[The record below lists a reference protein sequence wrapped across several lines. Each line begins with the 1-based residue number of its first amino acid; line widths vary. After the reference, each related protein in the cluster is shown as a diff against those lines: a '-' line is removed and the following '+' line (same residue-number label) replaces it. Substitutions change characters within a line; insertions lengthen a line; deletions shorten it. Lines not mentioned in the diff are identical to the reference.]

1 MRSFSHTWDLQKQSI
16 RQIFKGCLRRGPGR
30 LGPKTPQKVECSYRN
45 ERKSQFRPKFDESM
59 DLYNG
64 VWFFEDAKRTEADNL
79 MNQTVRILKNPN
91 TFLKQN
97 DSFVAINNNILFELC
112 VHRFYTVMLNC
123 LIFIEFLF

>member
-1 MRSFSHTWDLQKQSI
+1 MGL
-16 RQIFKGCLRRGPGR
+16 
-30 LGPKTPQKVECSYRN
+30 N
-45 ERKSQFRPKFDESM
+45 
-59 DLYNG
+59 NG

-112 VHRFYTVMLNC
+112 VHRFYTVMLKLSNIYRVFI
-123 LIFIEFLF
+123 LIRYLYFSDKIL